1 MEGAAMI
8 RILLII
14 LVAML
19 AVFSVVQAEETT
31 PRGDLLIIQGSA
43 GEEEYGTLFTTWA
56 SRWEKAA
63 NQGGLQAAHVSSGD
77 GEKSQKDLITEFLVQ
92 QQPESTL
99 PLWIVMIG
107 HGTYDGRA
115 AKLNLEG
122 PDLSAK
128 ELDGFLAKVSRPT
141 IIINCSSS
149 SAPFLEALSQDNRI
163 VLTSTRS
170 GEQVNFSRFGEFLS
184 LAIGDSA
191 ADLDKDKQTSLLE
204 AFLSASRKT
213 VEYYEADGRI
223 PTENALLDDNG
234 DGKGT
239 RATAFQGFRAVAKP
253 QEKGTLLDGFRAHQL
268 HLIANDAD
276 KDLSPEVIAQRNEL
290 EQEIELLRSNK
301 SNFTEDEYYSKLEKL
316 FLEMAELVLQKNNT
330 AKKTKSE

>member
-1 MEGAAMI
+1 MI
-8 RILLII
+8 RLLL
-14 LVAML
+14 LVTIT
-19 AVFSVVQAEETT
+19 VHTFSPLVHAEEKTL
-31 PRGDLLIIQGSA
+31 RGDLLIIQGSA
-43 GEEEYGTLFTTWA
+43 GNEEFGTLFTTWA

-63 NQGGLQAAHVSSGD
+63 QKGGLQTVQIPSGD
-77 GEKSQKDLITEFLVQ
+77 DTKSQKDLIAEYFVQ
-92 QQPESTL
+92 QQPESSL

-107 HGTYDGRA
+107 HGTYDGRT
-115 AKLNLEG
+115 AKLNLDG

-128 ELDGFLAKVSRPT
+128 ELDGFLAKVTRLT
-141 IIINCSSS
+141 VIINCSSS
-149 SAPFLEALSQDNRI
+149 SAPFLEALSQNNRI

-184 LAIGDSA
+184 EAIGDST
-191 ADLDKDKQTSLLE
+191 ADLDKDNQTSLLE

-213 VEYYEADGRI
+213 LEFYESDGRI

-239 RATAFQGFRAVAKP
+239 RSTAFQGFRAVAKP

-276 KDLSPEVIAQRNEL
+276 KNLSPEVVAQRNEL

-301 SNFTEDEYYSKLEKL
+301 KDFTEDEYYSKLEKL
-316 FLEMAELVLQKNNT
+316 FLELAEFVIPKN
-330 AKKTKSE
+330 